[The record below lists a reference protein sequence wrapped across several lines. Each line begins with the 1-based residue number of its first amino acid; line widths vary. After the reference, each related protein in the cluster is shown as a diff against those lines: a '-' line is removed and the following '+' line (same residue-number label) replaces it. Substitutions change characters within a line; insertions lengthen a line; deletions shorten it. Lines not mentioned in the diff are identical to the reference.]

1 MSRPRNLS
9 LLALVTL
16 LSGCSLGTYSPKEV
30 DEKFPLAHWTSGSPR
45 GIRRALAAL
54 EKEVGR
60 GYRLKSLSISQHAFT
75 AEVQPAG
82 RTGELDRVSL
92 WKGSL
97 HNRSPV
103 TTSGSDLATLESQ
116 LFAPDATTFARIPGM
131 ILASLKH
138 AGFPQA
144 RPTGVTFERRWQ
156 DRQLQIQ
163 VRVTND
169 RRNATVRWDPGGA
182 LIAVDQH

>member
-1 MSRPRNLS
+1 MSRPGTLS
-9 LLALVTL
+9 LLALAML
-16 LSGCSLGTYSPKEV
+16 LSGCSIGTYSPKEV

-45 GIRRALAAL
+45 GIRRALAVL

-60 GYRLKSLSISQHAFT
+60 GYRLKSRSISQYAFT

-82 RTGELDRVSL
+82 RTGELDQVRL
-92 WKGSL
+92 WKGSV

-103 TTSGSDLATLESQ
+103 TTSGLDLASLEGQ
-116 LFAPDATTFARIPGM
+116 LFTPDAATFARIPGM

-144 RPTGVTFERRWQ
+144 RPKHVSFERRWQ
-156 DRQLQIQ
+156 DNRVQIQ
-163 VRVTND
+163 VSVTND

-182 LIAVDQH
+182 LIAVDLH